1 MTLPEPVSAEFAS
14 SLASVTCIAPR
25 PRLLPERPLRVVA
38 LGGGTGLPV
47 VLRALAREVRPRKG
61 RRRVDLT
68 AVVAMS
74 DDGGSSGRLR
84 RTRGLL
90 PPGDVRNCLVA
101 LAGAR
106 GPLAEVLQHRF
117 GGRGSL
123 AGHPLGNLVL
133 AALTEMHG
141 DFLQAIRSA
150 SRLLDTRGTVLPST
164 VDPVQLI
171 AELEDGRRV
180 VGERRLVRE
189 GTRVC
194 RVFLHPSRPAPA
206 EGVLEAIAAADLV
219 TLGPGSLYSS
229 VLPNLLVDGVAE
241 ALQSTRARRV
251 LVANLMTEPGETAGM
266 GAVDHLRAVLEH
278 AGPVVDVALLSST
291 PLDPTRLCRY
301 ARTGAEPVSADLE
314 RIRALGVVPVEADS
328 AQGRSPAAARLPE
341 ARESPALR
349 GCRAGL
355 TPTEPGRR
363 GWTDDRRVHTSF
375 SRWRGPGRTSPR
387 NRRSGGSISGPP
399 PGR

>member
-1 MTLPEPVSAEFAS
+1 MTLPEPVSAD
-14 SLASVTCIAPR
+14 LATVTPIAPR
-25 PRLLPERPLRVVA
+25 LRIEPQRPLRVVA

-47 VLRALAREVRPRKG
+47 VLRALARDVRPRKG

-101 LAGAR
+101 LAGAG

-123 AGHPLGNLVL
+123 AGHALGNLVL

-141 DFLQAIRSA
+141 DFLQAVRSA
-150 SRLLDTRGTVLPST
+150 SRLLDARGTVLPST
-164 VDPVQLI
+164 VDAVQLV

-180 VGERRLVRE
+180 VGERDLVRA
-189 GTRVC
+189 GTRVR
-194 RVFLHPSRPAPA
+194 RVFLHPSRPAPTD
-206 EGVLEAIAAADLV
+206 GVLEAIASADLV

-229 VLPNLLVDGVAE
+229 VLPNLLVEGVAE
-241 ALQSTRARRV
+241 ALRTTRARRV

-266 GAVDHLRAVLEH
+266 GAVDHVRAVLEH
-278 AGPVVDVALLSST
+278 AGPVVDVALLNSE
-291 PLDPTRLCRY
+291 PLDATCLRRY
-301 ARTGAEPVSADLE
+301 ARTGAEPVSTDLE
-314 RIRALGVVPVEADS
+314 RIRSLGVVPVEAD
-328 AQGRSPAAARLPE
+328 L
-341 ARESPALR
+341 L
-349 GCRAGL
+349 RAG
-355 TPTEPGRR
+355 RR
-363 GWTDDRRVHTSF
+363 LRHD
-375 SRWRGPGRTSPR
+375 SRKLGKALLSVVAGQ
-387 NRRSGGSISGPP
+387 G
-399 PGR
+399 

>member
-1 MTLPEPVSAEFAS
+1 MTLPEPVAQDIAP
-14 SLASVTCIAPR
+14 VTRLAPR
-25 PRLLPERPLRVVA
+25 PRARPAQALRVVA

-47 VLRALAREVRPRKG
+47 VLRGLGRLARPRTGKAG
-61 RRRVDLT
+61 LELT

-101 LAGAR
+101 LAAAG
-106 GPLAEVLQHRF
+106 GPLADVLQHRF

-123 AGHPLGNLVL
+123 AGHAMGNLML

-164 VDPVQLI
+164 VDPVQLV

-180 VGERRLVRE
+180 VGERHLAGE
-189 GTRVC
+189 ATRVH

-206 EGVLEAIAAADLV
+206 DGVLEAIASADLV

-241 ALQSTRARRV
+241 ALQATRARRL

-266 GAVDHLRAVLEH
+266 GAVDHVRAVLEH
-278 AGPVVDVALLSST
+278 AGPVVDVVLLNSA
-291 PLDPTRLCRY
+291 PLDSARLGRY
-301 ARTGAEPVSADLE
+301 ARTGAEPVRTDLE
-314 RIRALGVVPVEADS
+314 RIRAMGVVPVEAD
-328 AQGRSPAAARLPE
+328 L
-341 ARESPALR
+341 L
-349 GCRAGL
+349 RAG
-355 TPTEPGRR
+355 RR
-363 GWTDDRRVHTSF
+363 LRHDARKLARALLSVVAGQ
-375 SRWRGPGRTSPR
+375 G
-387 NRRSGGSISGPP
+387 
-399 PGR
+399 

>member
-1 MTLPEPVSAEFAS
+1 MTLPELVSTD
-14 SLASVTCIAPR
+14 LASVTRIAPR
-25 PRLLPERPLRVVA
+25 PRIQLQRPLRVVA

-47 VLRALAREVRPRKG
+47 VLRALARDARPRKG

-101 LAGAR
+101 LAGAG
-106 GPLAEVLQHRF
+106 GPLAEMLQHRF

-123 AGHPLGNLVL
+123 AGHALGNLVL

-164 VDPVQLI
+164 VDPVQLV
-171 AELEDGRRV
+171 AELEDGRRI
-180 VGERRLVRE
+180 VGERQLVRA
-189 GTRVC
+189 GTRVR
-194 RVFLHPSRPAPA
+194 RVFLHPSRPEPT
-206 EGVLEAIAAADLV
+206 EGVLEAIASADLV

-229 VLPNLLVDGVAE
+229 VLPNLLVAGVAE
-241 ALQSTRARRV
+241 ALRTTRARRV

-266 GAVDHLRAVLEH
+266 GAVDHVQAVLEH
-278 AGPVVDVALLSST
+278 AGPVVDVVLLNSE
-291 PLDPTRLCRY
+291 PLDATRLRRY
-301 ARTGAEPVSADLE
+301 ARSGAEPVSTDLE
-314 RIRALGVVPVEADS
+314 RIRSLGVVPVEADLLKS
-328 AQGRSPAAARLPE
+328 GLRLRHDSRKLGKALLSVVAGQG
-341 ARESPALR
+341 
-349 GCRAGL
+349 
-355 TPTEPGRR
+355 
-363 GWTDDRRVHTSF
+363 
-375 SRWRGPGRTSPR
+375 
-387 NRRSGGSISGPP
+387 
-399 PGR
+399 

>member
-1 MTLPEPVSAEFAS
+1 MTLPEPVSAD
-14 SLASVTCIAPR
+14 LASVTHLTPR
-25 PRLLPERPLRVVA
+25 PRLHAQRPLRVVA

-47 VLRALAREVRPRKG
+47 VLRALARDARPRRG

-101 LAGAR
+101 LAGSG

-164 VDPVQLI
+164 VDAVQLV
-171 AELEDGRRV
+171 AELDDGRRI
-180 VGERRLVRE
+180 VGERHLVRA
-189 GTRVC
+189 GTRVR
-194 RVFLHPSRPAPA
+194 RVFLHPPRPAPT
-206 EGVLEAIAAADLV
+206 EGVLEAIASADLV

-229 VLPNLLVDGVAE
+229 VLPNLLVEGVAE
-241 ALQSTRARRV
+241 ALRTTRARRV
-251 LVANLMTEPGETAGM
+251 LVANLMTEPGETGGM
-266 GAVDHLRAVLEH
+266 GAVDHVRAVLEH
-278 AGPVVDVALLSST
+278 AGPVVDVALLNSE
-291 PLDPTRLCRY
+291 PLDATRVRRY
-301 ARTGAEPVSADLE
+301 ARTGAEPVSTDLD
-314 RIRALGVVPVEADS
+314 RIRSLGVVPVEAN
-328 AQGRSPAAARLPE
+328 L
-341 ARESPALR
+341 L
-349 GCRAGL
+349 
-355 TPTEPGRR
+355 
-363 GWTDDRRVHTSF
+363 
-375 SRWRGPGRTSPR
+375 
-387 NRRSGGSISGPP
+387 RSGLRLRHDARKLGNALLSVVAGQ
-399 PGR
+399 G

>member
-1 MTLPEPVSAEFAS
+1 MTLPEPVVSE
-14 SLASVTCIAPR
+14 LTRITPLPPR
-25 PRLLPERPLRVVA
+25 PRIHPARPLRVVA

-47 VLRALAREVRPRKG
+47 VLRGLAPHVRARKG
-61 RRRVDLT
+61 RRAVDLT

-101 LAGAR
+101 LAGSG
-106 GPLAEVLQHRF
+106 GPLADVLQHRF
-117 GGRGSL
+117 GGTGSL
-123 AGHPLGNLVL
+123 AGHALGNLVL

-164 VDPVQLI
+164 VDAVQLV

-180 VGERRLVRE
+180 VGERHLTGTGRRVR
-189 GTRVC
+189 
-194 RVFLHPSRPAPA
+194 RVFLHPVRPAPA
-206 EGVLEAIAAADLV
+206 EGVLEAIASADLI

-241 ALQSTRARRV
+241 ALQATRARRV

-266 GAVDHLRAVLEH
+266 GAVDHVRAVLEH
-278 AGPVVDVALLSST
+278 AGPVVDVALLNSG
-291 PLDPTRLCRY
+291 PLDATSLHRY
-301 ARTGAEPVSADLE
+301 AQTGAEPVRSDLS
-314 RIRALGVVPVEADS
+314 RIRALGVVPVEADLL
-328 AQGRSPAAARLPE
+328 RS
-341 ARESPALR
+341 
-349 GCRAGL
+349 
-355 TPTEPGRR
+355 GRR
-363 GWTDDRRVHTSF
+363 LRHDARKLGKALLSVVA
-375 SRWRGPGRTSPR
+375 GQG
-387 NRRSGGSISGPP
+387 
-399 PGR
+399 